1 MFKRR
6 VIVTASIVFALIIGV
21 VVDNFTGF
29 DKGYFA
35 ISAAIVLAGYYMV
48 EFLIDIISY
57 SYLYDDEFKLFVAE
71 KVNKTS
77 LSYDDIMKNKKYYLK
92 EFKRSRR
99 KGKFSYWVRL
109 FFAIGLFIFL
119 IVCLCLPS

>member
-6 VIVTASIVFALIIGV
+6 VIVTASLVVALILGV
-21 VVDNFTGF
+21 VIDSFTGF

-35 ISAAIVLAGYYMV
+35 ISVAIALSGYYMI
-48 EFLIDIISY
+48 EFLIDIIYY
-57 SYLYDDEFKLFVAE
+57 SYLYDDEFKIFIAE

-77 LSYDDIMKNKKYYLK
+77 LSYEEIMQNKKYYLK

-99 KGKFSYWVRL
+99 KGKFSYWIRL
-109 FFAIGLFIFL
+109 TFAMGLFIFL
-119 IVCLCLPS
+119 IVCLFLP

>member
-6 VIVTASIVFALIIGV
+6 VIVTASLVVALILGV
-21 VVDNFTGF
+21 VIDSFTGF

-35 ISAAIVLAGYYMV
+35 ISVAIALSAYYMI
-48 EFLIDIISY
+48 EFLIDIIYY
-57 SYLYDDEFKLFVAE
+57 SYLYDDEFKIFIAE

-77 LSYDDIMKNKKYYLK
+77 LSYEEIMQNKKYYLK

-99 KGKFSYWVRL
+99 KGCRAY
-109 FFAIGLFIFL
+109 A
-119 IVCLCLPS
+119 

>member
-6 VIVTASIVFALIIGV
+6 VIVTASLVIALIIGV
-21 VVDNFTGF
+21 VIDHFTGF

-35 ISAAIVLAGYYMV
+35 ISVAILLSGYYIV

-57 SYLYDDEFKLFVAE
+57 SYLYDDEFKIFVAE

-77 LSYDDIMKNKKYYLK
+77 LSYDEVMQNKKYYLK

-99 KGKFSYWVRL
+99 KGKFAYWIRL
-109 FFAIGLFIFL
+109 TFAMGLFIFL
-119 IVCLCLPS
+119 IVCLFLP